1 MIGPALARGNHQ
13 GIPTRVSTTAI
24 SGEGNPGYATIA
36 RVIRALNIGMV
47 PETFQDPAGG
57 WTRQEAEEFR
67 AGIQSCEQIDED
79 WRK

>member
-13 GIPTRVSTTAI
+13 GIPTRVSATAI

-36 RVIRALNIGMV
+36 RVIRALNIRMES
-47 PETFQDPAGG
+47 ETLQDLAGG
-57 WTRQEAEEFR
+57 WTREEAEEFR
-67 AGIQSCEQIDED
+67 AGMQSCEQIDED